1 MAKGSRNQSSK
12 RNSNLRRE
20 GVYGKIAAERLLRL
34 AQKQALC
41 AESEPYR
48 QANKSASNAEE
59 EEEEE
64 TMEVENATKTSGV
77 VAEMAVDGDESK
89 APKLN
94 KWQRRAAAAAQARKN
109 NPKRLRNGQ
118 SAGKRIRWSKN
129 SFKV

>member
-41 AESEPYR
+41 AENEPYR
-48 QANKSASNAEE
+48 QAKKSTSKAEE

-64 TMEVENATKTSGV
+64 TMEVENATKAGGV
-77 VAEMAVDGDESK
+77 AAEMAVDGDESK

-94 KWQRRAAAAAQARKN
+94 KWQRRAAAAQARKN

-118 SAGKRIRWSKN
+118 SGGKRIRWSKN